1 MQDHNIELNTQVLY
15 QLQNRHMNHQEKRSQ
30 LKTTK
35 PDFTPGITGTKR
47 IFLWMMTVI
56 PETLMNGY
64 NQYLEQYSEDKS
76 LDWIGVDWIGLDWIG
91 LDWIGLDRMGFDW
104 IGLDLI
110 GLDRIGLD

>member
-1 MQDHNIELNTQVLY
+1 
-15 QLQNRHMNHQEKRSQ
+15 
-30 LKTTK
+30 
-35 PDFTPGITGTKR
+35 
-47 IFLWMMTVI
+47 
-56 PETLMNGY
+56 MNGY

-110 GLDRIGLD
+110 GLDRIGLDSIGLDWIGLDWAKNRKIIFIPIKGRPNKKLSSYRTISLLETYKKIEAKIIA